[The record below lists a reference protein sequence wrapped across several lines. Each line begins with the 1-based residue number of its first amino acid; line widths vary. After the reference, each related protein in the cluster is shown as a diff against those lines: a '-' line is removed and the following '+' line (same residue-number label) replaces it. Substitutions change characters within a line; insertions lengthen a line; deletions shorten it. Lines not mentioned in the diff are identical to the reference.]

1 MSDLVLAATDRP
13 LPLAVRRI
21 DDDRVPEGMIGL
33 ASYLEDRLIARCAVP
48 PEVAEFI
55 EARELFTDPV
65 PLVLAAR
72 EEAPGLQCR
81 LFAVVDV
88 ETDAEGLGGEGEGE
102 GGPEPWQASVPK
114 FELEDAPAGGD
125 GDGPSPTQGM
135 IFLGQIV
142 RFAKDRRH
150 PDNLALEAADV
161 LLKLVEGRTS
171 EVVDRALDDLVGGS
185 GLP

>member
-1 MSDLVLAATDRP
+1 
-13 LPLAVRRI
+13 
-21 DDDRVPEGMIGL
+21 
-33 ASYLEDRLIARCAVP
+33 
-48 PEVAEFI
+48 
-55 EARELFTDPV
+55 
-65 PLVLAAR
+65 
-72 EEAPGLQCR
+72 
-81 LFAVVDV
+81 
-88 ETDAEGLGGEGEGE
+88 
-102 GGPEPWQASVPK
+102 
-114 FELEDAPAGGD
+114 
-125 GDGPSPTQGM
+125 M